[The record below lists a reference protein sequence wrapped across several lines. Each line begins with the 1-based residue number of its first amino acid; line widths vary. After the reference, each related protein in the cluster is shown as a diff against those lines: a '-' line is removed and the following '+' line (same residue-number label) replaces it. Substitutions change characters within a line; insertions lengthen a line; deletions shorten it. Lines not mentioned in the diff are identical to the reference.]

1 MGDSVVNSQAVDV
14 AAPDSTQ
21 KDIVDIYVKV
31 FFTIQRSSSPRI
43 HETMTHLTADHL
55 HLRDIKGSTSR
66 AYDVHGKI
74 STSFVIDCSQLFV
87 NEDEGTV
94 DDPGGQDDK
103 IEEAA
108 QLVTDYLDDLSGTI
122 ENANVHMAVVG
133 FEIIEDTV
141 RGFSYL
147 FDQSNGLSLHD
158 ALLAELVQQS
168 SLMSEEFSEWKFITE
183 YIGVFEHHVLFQP
196 ITPQSAPV
204 CSSPAVSSP
213 ATDGIRQ
220 EPEHDTPRFELSVEE
235 NVYVDEPSDSDEDES
250 TWLDTTQMVGE
261 GVGLAPV
268 VGEVVNLANGLV
280 YLGREIHAAA
290 TGDFDKMYEM
300 RDNAVMSFVGAIP
313 FSSVAK
319 GGARIYKAGK
329 GLAKVEESTA
339 KAAKTTKIAEK
350 SEQAAQKS
358 EQLAEKSAQAA
369 EKSEQAA
376 KAATESA
383 KAMAQPVKAA
393 SEAVET
399 SSTTAKNA
407 RRTYKNIK
415 NKGKK
420 GKRRK
425 SKAKKRLDEASDKLN
440 EDTTQLNTLQ
450 EAQKKKAAEAR
461 ATEAQ
466 ASADRAQASADR
478 AQAITDRAKANADKA
493 IADQD
498 KLTAAIDNA
507 KLFDRM
513 NRAGLWIGDVN
524 LLSKGFLNKYKATM
538 KAASHEVKDGFKPRL
553 TRSAAK
559 DELKELDDKVITG
572 FFTVKVLWD
581 SYKYGLKVR
590 SRLEED
596 KSGKK

>member
-1 MGDSVVNSQAVDV
+1 MVNSQAVDV

-31 FFTIQRSSSPRI
+31 FFTIQRSSSPRSI

-66 AYDVHGKI
+66 AYDVQGKI

-319 GGARIYKAGK
+319 GGARIYKTGK
-329 GLAKVEESTA
+329 AITKAEKSSAEFVKSS
-339 KAAKTTKIAEK
+339 KAAKT
-350 SEQAAQKS
+350 
-358 EQLAEKSAQAA
+358 
-369 EKSEQAA
+369 
-376 KAATESA
+376 ATESA
-383 KAMAQPVKAA
+383 EAAAQPVKAVTD
-393 SEAVET
+393 AVET
-399 SSTTAKNA
+399 STTATKNA

-425 SKAKKRLDEASDKLN
+425 SRAKERFDDASKKLN
-440 EDTTQLNTLQ
+440 EDTAKLNTPEHAQ
-450 EAQKKKAAEAR
+450 NIKTAEAKAAEAR
-461 ATEAQ
+461 AAKEQ
-466 ASADRAQASADR
+466 VKRDQKIASRDQ
-478 AQAITDRAKANADKA
+478 KALS
-493 IADQD
+493 D
-498 KLTAAIDNA
+498 KL
-507 KLFDRM
+507 KSS
-513 NRAGLWIGDVN
+513 GLKIWDVN
-524 LLSKGFLNKYKATM
+524 LQAKGFIRKAARFANLTRKAAVNDAKAAFKPNLTRKATL
-538 KAASHEVKDGFKPRL
+538 E
-553 TRSAAK
+553 
-559 DELKELDDKVITG
+559 ELKGLDGKTITG
-572 FFTVKVLWD
+572 FFTFKALRD
-581 SYKYGLKVR
+581 TFRYSQRIK
-590 SRLEED
+590 SSMEE
-596 KSGKK
+596 GNE

>member
-14 AAPDSTQ
+14 AASDSTQ

-31 FFTIQRSSSPRI
+31 FFTIQRSSSPRSI

-66 AYDVHGKI
+66 AYDVQGKI

-319 GGARIYKAGK
+319 GGARIYKTGK
-329 GLAKVEESTA
+329 AITKAEKSSAEFVKSS
-339 KAAKTTKIAEK
+339 KAAKT
-350 SEQAAQKS
+350 
-358 EQLAEKSAQAA
+358 
-369 EKSEQAA
+369 
-376 KAATESA
+376 ATESA
-383 KAMAQPVKAA
+383 EAAAQPVKAVTD
-393 SEAVET
+393 AVET
-399 SSTTAKNA
+399 STTATKNA

-425 SKAKKRLDEASDKLN
+425 SRAKERFDDASKKLN
-440 EDTTQLNTLQ
+440 EDTAKLNTPEHAQ
-450 EAQKKKAAEAR
+450 NIKTAEAKAAEAR
-461 ATEAQ
+461 AAKEQ
-466 ASADRAQASADR
+466 VKRDQKIASRDQ
-478 AQAITDRAKANADKA
+478 KALS
-493 IADQD
+493 D
-498 KLTAAIDNA
+498 KL
-507 KLFDRM
+507 KSS
-513 NRAGLWIGDVN
+513 GLKIWDVN
-524 LLSKGFLNKYKATM
+524 LQAKGFIRKAARFANLTRKAAVNDAKAAFKPNLTRKATL
-538 KAASHEVKDGFKPRL
+538 E
-553 TRSAAK
+553 
-559 DELKELDDKVITG
+559 ELKGLDGKTITG
-572 FFTVKVLWD
+572 FFTFKALRD
-581 SYKYGLKVR
+581 TFRYSQRIK
-590 SRLEED
+590 SSMEE
-596 KSGKK
+596 GNE

>member
-14 AAPDSTQ
+14 AAPDNTQ

-31 FFTIQRSSSPRI
+31 FFTIQRSSSPRSI

-66 AYDVHGKI
+66 AYDVQGKI

-319 GGARIYKAGK
+319 GGARIYKTGK
-329 GLAKVEESTA
+329 AITKAEKSSAEFVKSS
-339 KAAKTTKIAEK
+339 KAAKT
-350 SEQAAQKS
+350 
-358 EQLAEKSAQAA
+358 
-369 EKSEQAA
+369 
-376 KAATESA
+376 ATESA
-383 KAMAQPVKAA
+383 EAAAQPVKAVTD
-393 SEAVET
+393 AVET
-399 SSTTAKNA
+399 STTATKNA

-425 SKAKKRLDEASDKLN
+425 SRAKERFDDASKKLN
-440 EDTTQLNTLQ
+440 EDTAKLNTPEHAQ
-450 EAQKKKAAEAR
+450 NIKTAEAKAAEAR
-461 ATEAQ
+461 AAKEQ
-466 ASADRAQASADR
+466 VKRDQKIASRDQ
-478 AQAITDRAKANADKA
+478 KALS
-493 IADQD
+493 D
-498 KLTAAIDNA
+498 KL
-507 KLFDRM
+507 KSS
-513 NRAGLWIGDVN
+513 GLKIWDVN
-524 LLSKGFLNKYKATM
+524 LQAKGFIRKAARFANLTRKAAVNDAKAAFKPNLTRKATL
-538 KAASHEVKDGFKPRL
+538 E
-553 TRSAAK
+553 
-559 DELKELDDKVITG
+559 ELKGLDGKTITG
-572 FFTVKVLWD
+572 FFTFKALRD
-581 SYKYGLKVR
+581 TFRYSQRIK
-590 SRLEED
+590 SSMEE
-596 KSGKK
+596 GNE

>member
-1 MGDSVVNSQAVDV
+1 MVNSQAVAV

-31 FFTIQRSSSPRI
+31 FFTIQRSSSPRSI

-66 AYDVHGKI
+66 AYDVQGKI

-319 GGARIYKAGK
+319 GGARIYKTGK
-329 GLAKVEESTA
+329 AITKAEKSSAEFVKSS
-339 KAAKTTKIAEK
+339 KAAKT
-350 SEQAAQKS
+350 
-358 EQLAEKSAQAA
+358 
-369 EKSEQAA
+369 
-376 KAATESA
+376 ATESA
-383 KAMAQPVKAA
+383 EAAAQPVKAVTD
-393 SEAVET
+393 AVET
-399 SSTTAKNA
+399 STTATKNA

-425 SKAKKRLDEASDKLN
+425 SRAKERFDDASKKLN
-440 EDTTQLNTLQ
+440 EDTAKLNTPEHAQ
-450 EAQKKKAAEAR
+450 NIKTAEAKAAEAR
-461 ATEAQ
+461 AAKEQ
-466 ASADRAQASADR
+466 VKRDQKIASRDQ
-478 AQAITDRAKANADKA
+478 KALS
-493 IADQD
+493 D
-498 KLTAAIDNA
+498 KL
-507 KLFDRM
+507 KSS
-513 NRAGLWIGDVN
+513 GLKIWDVN
-524 LLSKGFLNKYKATM
+524 LQAKGFIRKAARFANLTRKAAVNDAKAAFKPNLTRKATL
-538 KAASHEVKDGFKPRL
+538 E
-553 TRSAAK
+553 
-559 DELKELDDKVITG
+559 ELKGLDGKTITG
-572 FFTVKVLWD
+572 FFTFKALRD
-581 SYKYGLKVR
+581 TFRYSQRIK
-590 SRLEED
+590 SSMEE
-596 KSGKK
+596 GNE

>member
-31 FFTIQRSSSPRI
+31 FFTIQRSSSPRSI

-66 AYDVHGKI
+66 AYDVQGKI

-319 GGARIYKAGK
+319 GGARIYKTGK
-329 GLAKVEESTA
+329 AITKAEKSSAEFVKSS
-339 KAAKTTKIAEK
+339 KAAKT
-350 SEQAAQKS
+350 
-358 EQLAEKSAQAA
+358 
-369 EKSEQAA
+369 
-376 KAATESA
+376 ATESA
-383 KAMAQPVKAA
+383 EAAAQPVKAVTD
-393 SEAVET
+393 AVET
-399 SSTTAKNA
+399 STTATKNA

-425 SKAKKRLDEASDKLN
+425 SRAKERFDDASKKLN
-440 EDTTQLNTLQ
+440 EDTAKLNTPEHAQ
-450 EAQKKKAAEAR
+450 NIKTAEAKAAEAR
-461 ATEAQ
+461 AAKEQ
-466 ASADRAQASADR
+466 VKRDQKIASRDQ
-478 AQAITDRAKANADKA
+478 KALS
-493 IADQD
+493 D
-498 KLTAAIDNA
+498 KL
-507 KLFDRM
+507 KSS
-513 NRAGLWIGDVN
+513 GLKIWDVN
-524 LLSKGFLNKYKATM
+524 LQAKGFIRKAARFANLTRKAAVNDAKAAFKPNLTRKATL
-538 KAASHEVKDGFKPRL
+538 E
-553 TRSAAK
+553 
-559 DELKELDDKVITG
+559 ELKGLDGKTITG
-572 FFTVKVLWD
+572 FFTFKALRD
-581 SYKYGLKVR
+581 TFRYSQRIK
-590 SRLEED
+590 SSMEE
-596 KSGKK
+596 GNE

>member
-31 FFTIQRSSSPRI
+31 FFTIQRSSSPRSI

-66 AYDVHGKI
+66 AYDVQGKI

-158 ALLAELVQQS
+158 ALLTELVQQS

-319 GGARIYKAGK
+319 GGARIYKTGK
-329 GLAKVEESTA
+329 AITKAEKSSAEFVKSS
-339 KAAKTTKIAEK
+339 KAAKT
-350 SEQAAQKS
+350 
-358 EQLAEKSAQAA
+358 
-369 EKSEQAA
+369 
-376 KAATESA
+376 ATESA
-383 KAMAQPVKAA
+383 EAAAQPVKAVTD
-393 SEAVET
+393 AVET
-399 SSTTAKNA
+399 STTATKNA

-425 SKAKKRLDEASDKLN
+425 SRAKERFDDASKKLN
-440 EDTTQLNTLQ
+440 EDTAKLNTPEHAQ
-450 EAQKKKAAEAR
+450 NIKTAEAKAAEAR
-461 ATEAQ
+461 AAKEQ
-466 ASADRAQASADR
+466 VKRDQKIASRDQ
-478 AQAITDRAKANADKA
+478 KALS
-493 IADQD
+493 D
-498 KLTAAIDNA
+498 KL
-507 KLFDRM
+507 KSS
-513 NRAGLWIGDVN
+513 GLKIWDVN
-524 LLSKGFLNKYKATM
+524 LQAKGFIRKAARFANLTRKAAVNDAKAAFNPNLTRKATL
-538 KAASHEVKDGFKPRL
+538 E
-553 TRSAAK
+553 
-559 DELKELDDKVITG
+559 ELKGLDGKTITG
-572 FFTVKVLWD
+572 FFTFKALRD
-581 SYKYGLKVR
+581 TFRYSQRIK
-590 SRLEED
+590 SSMEE
-596 KSGKK
+596 GNE